1 MTEKISHWRPAFTC
15 LAVLGCFVSLLAMG
29 PCYGA
34 TLCALVA
41 NGQRYSH
48 ALRLTALV
56 LFSAVASF
64 TPSNVLLV
72 LHYSNPS
79 PEAWGNLYGAYVP
92 SLALSTLNSCVD
104 PFIYYYVS
112 REFREKVRAMLCRQ
126 PEASSS
132 SQASREAGSRGTTIC
147 SSTLL

>member
-1 MTEKISHWRPAFTC
+1 M
-15 LAVLGCFVSLLAMG
+15 
-29 PCYGA
+29 
-34 TLCALVA
+34 
-41 NGQRYSH
+41 
-48 ALRLTALV
+48 RLTALV
-56 LFSAVASF
+56 LFSAVAAF

-112 REFREKVRAMLCRQ
+112 HEFREKVRAMLCRQ
-126 PEASSS
+126 LKASSS
-132 SQASREAGSRGTTIC
+132 SQASREAGSRGTAIC